1 MPLKSALN
9 RSGIT
14 ALAVVHT
21 NKHLRR
27 GQSALDVIPGRR
39 GDLAGLAKAVLVV
52 ARSADDPDT
61 TRLVGVA
68 KWNHGIPQPSL
79 SFAVESVDVP
89 PSDLHDEVI
98 EEVPLLR
105 PLGTVPMD
113 AATILRQAA
122 ELAEPDEEEKA
133 TARSQAWAA
142 LVAIL
147 KDGKEHRVR
156 DLQEALPD
164 HDWSTV
170 KRAARD
176 NGVESKPDPTHT
188 GRGRANTR
196 AAASWATMPASRI
209 A

>member
-1 MPLKSALN
+1 
-9 RSGIT
+9 
-14 ALAVVHT
+14 
-21 NKHLRR
+21 
-27 GQSALDVIPGRR
+27 
-39 GDLAGLAKAVLVV
+39 
-52 ARSADDPDT
+52 DPDT
-61 TRLVGVA
+61 ARLVGGG

-188 GRGRANTR
+188 GRGRAAVWYLPAGLLVLLR
-196 AAASWATMPASRI
+196 AQEEEDDCEGWGWPGEPSMMWSSAGA
-209 A
+209 